1 MFSPHEPGEN
11 TQHTEVRGT
20 ARSGRDRR
28 ASDDSDEV
36 SIKRAP
42 MRSTAL
48 LNGYT
53 LTACGIYIYESEEGA
68 MTKTLID
75 IDDDALAA
83 AAREL
88 GTTTKVETINRALRE
103 IATRRERLAFVEH
116 LRTSA
121 DDLGDAEVMAAAWR

>member
-1 MFSPHEPGEN
+1 
-11 TQHTEVRGT
+11 
-20 ARSGRDRR
+20 
-28 ASDDSDEV
+28 
-36 SIKRAP
+36 
-42 MRSTAL
+42 
-48 LNGYT
+48 
-53 LTACGIYIYESEEGA
+53 